1 MMLQSPG
8 SRPTACRHRAM
19 ARWCIPVC
27 IATLLAG
34 GVSGCRDWPDAVLTQ
49 LMDARRLVADLRVQ
63 FTKGADASNRAVMA
77 YSDEGAA
84 SAAREAEAATQT
96 VQRDALALQPLL
108 QKLAYAEEGRHLEEF
123 NRQFA
128 EYRTLDSSIL
138 GLAVENTNLKA
149 QRLSFGPAREA
160 ADAVHDSLELIARS
174 PLPPPR
180 AQNARREPRLEDTC
194 RVEALVAEAVAAVRE
209 IQVLQAPHIAEADEA
224 AMSRME
230 RQMATA
236 EAAAR
241 SALGSLKSLIPPA
254 AGPALAGATTALD
267 RFTRINTELIALSR
281 RNSNVRSLAL
291 SLGRKR
297 TLTAACDESLH
308 ALQEALSKR
317 DFTATR

>member
-1 MMLQSPG
+1 MIPNSG
-8 SRPTACRHRAM
+8 SRPTARRHRAM
-19 ARWCIPVC
+19 ARRCIPVC
-27 IATLLAG
+27 IATLLSG

-84 SAAREAEAATQT
+84 SAAREAEAATQA
-96 VQRDALALQPLL
+96 VQRDALALQPIL

-123 NRQFA
+123 NTQFA

-149 QRLSFGPAREA
+149 QRLSFGPSREA
-160 ADAVHDSLELIARS
+160 ADAVHDSLERIARS
-174 PLPPPR
+174 TLP
-180 AQNARREPRLEDTC
+180 DTC

-209 IQVLQAPHIAEADEA
+209 VQVLQAPHIAEADDA

-230 RQMATA
+230 QQMATA

-317 DFTATR
+317 GFTATR

>member
-1 MMLQSPG
+1 MMLQIPG
-8 SRPTACRHRAM
+8 SRRPASRHRAM

-34 GVSGCRDWPDAVLTQ
+34 GASGCRDWPDAVLTQ

-63 FTKGADASNRAVMA
+63 FTKAADASNRAVMA

-84 SAAREAEAATQT
+84 SAAREAEAATQA

-108 QKLAYAEEGRHLEEF
+108 QKLAYVEESRHLEEF
-123 NRQFA
+123 NRRFA

-160 ADAVHDSLELIARS
+160 ADAVHDSLEGIARS
-174 PLPPPR
+174 PVK
-180 AQNARREPRLEDTC
+180 DTC
-194 RVEALVAEAVAAVRE
+194 RVEALVAKAVAAVRE
-209 IQVLQAPHIAEADEA
+209 IQVLQAPHIAEADDA

-230 RQMATA
+230 QQMATA

-241 SALGSLKSLIPPA
+241 SALGSLKSLVPPA

-317 DFTATR
+317 GFTATR